1 MQASEAAEA
10 ASKSK
15 RQFLAS
21 MSYEIRTPMD
31 AILSMRDSRSAPA
44 FSQRRERA
52 SASARRHKRRA

>member
-31 AILSMRDSRSAPA
+31 AILSMRDSRSASA

-52 SASARRHKRRA
+52 PVSARRHKRRA